1 MNTTASTLCVS
12 IDCGPDDV
20 YKFVSNPLN
29 LPQWAAGLCRSVS
42 KTVSGWVVETA
53 QGPMP
58 LRFAPVNTFG
68 VLDHYVTTA
77 PGKDVYVPMRVI
89 ANGDGSEL
97 LLTVLR
103 LPGMSDADF
112 TADVA
117 AVERDLQ
124 RLKTVLE
131 E

>member
-1 MNTTASTLCVS
+1 MNTASTLCVS
-12 IDCGPDDV
+12 IDCAPDIV

-29 LPQWAAGLCRSVS
+29 LPQWAPGLCRSVS
-42 KTVSGWVVETA
+42 KTVTGWVVETTH
-53 QGPMP
+53 GPMP
-58 LRFAPVNTFG
+58 LRFVPANTLG

-89 ANGDGSEL
+89 ANGSGSEL
-97 LLTVLR
+97 LFTVLR

-112 TADVA
+112 ATDIA

-131 E
+131 K